1 MSFRQY
7 PIFNRITSCAY
18 KQDNKSYGINKHGE
32 LDCYVGTSKQRS
44 YKFFSTK
51 TTHRETVNG
60 LHEYRFFVD
69 GQLIKRAVYD
79 YKLDA
84 IEIETL
90 TK

>member
-1 MSFRQY
+1 MARQY

-18 KQDNKSYGINKHGE
+18 KQENKSYGINQHGE
-32 LDCYVGTSKQRS
+32 LNCYVGTSTKRS

-51 TTHRETVNG
+51 TTHRETANG
-60 LHEYRFFVD
+60 LHEYRFFLD
-69 GQLIKRAVYD
+69 GKLIKRAVYD

-90 TK
+90 TN